1 MDPTPPDPNAMEIM
15 PSDCTAT
22 SNSYSS
28 RLNDGLK
35 IPLQESLDQGV
46 SSSPPYSSSTDKRED
61 SPLSPLS

>member
-15 PSDCTAT
+15 PSDCSAT
-22 SNSYSS
+22 NTSYSS
-28 RLNDGLK
+28 RLNDSFK

-46 SSSPPYSSSTDKRED
+46 ASSPPYTSSDKRED